1 MGDASMNEHSKRLI
15 ENVLHSVHLY
25 EHKRISERE
34 LEQDIEGNRGAV
46 EEHYIE
52 EKLLRFIIKIDESIN
67 LYDAEEGRR
76 ILLKE
81 IQTFKTNII
90 Q

>member
-25 EHKRISERE
+25 EQKRISEKE